1 MLNFLTFEI
10 RAIFIFFYN
19 LEYNSHIK
27 NCLHRYIWKYNSMIL
42 MLVYNSEEEHS
53 ISSLSSVEDE
63 KKTQQDFANKEKR
76 YLYKSY
82 LLSRSVN

>member
-1 MLNFLTFEI
+1 
-10 RAIFIFFYN
+10 
-19 LEYNSHIK
+19 
-27 NCLHRYIWKYNSMIL
+27 

-82 LLSRSVN
+82 LLSCSVN

>member
-1 MLNFLTFEI
+1 
-10 RAIFIFFYN
+10 
-19 LEYNSHIK
+19 
-27 NCLHRYIWKYNSMIL
+27 

>member
-1 MLNFLTFEI
+1 
-10 RAIFIFFYN
+10 
-19 LEYNSHIK
+19 
-27 NCLHRYIWKYNSMIL
+27 

-82 LLSRSVN
+82 LLSRSIN

>member
-1 MLNFLTFEI
+1 
-10 RAIFIFFYN
+10 
-19 LEYNSHIK
+19 
-27 NCLHRYIWKYNSMIL
+27 MIL
-42 MLVYNSEEEHS
+42 MLVYNSEEEYS

-82 LLSRSVN
+82 L

>member
-1 MLNFLTFEI
+1 
-10 RAIFIFFYN
+10 
-19 LEYNSHIK
+19 
-27 NCLHRYIWKYNSMIL
+27 

-82 LLSRSVN
+82 LLSRAVN

>member
-1 MLNFLTFEI
+1 
-10 RAIFIFFYN
+10 
-19 LEYNSHIK
+19 
-27 NCLHRYIWKYNSMIL
+27 
-42 MLVYNSEEEHS
+42 MLVYNSEEEQS